1 MWQLTGKR
9 GQLRGVTTKVGG
21 ACSLITLLPCPIE
34 RGGGQNRATGAGGNH
49 LLIAEKTPQEGFAFQ
64 GLESY
69 YFFNYKENKPHLAV
83 RSPVERKR
91 LTEMEKI
98 DRSGRGGGALSPQNG
113 PCQMLQGMGHLHL
126 DDECFIVVK
135 RYVMRV

>member
-1 MWQLTGKR
+1 MATYRQTR
-9 GQLRGVTTKVGG
+9 
-21 ACSLITLLPCPIE
+21 PIE
-34 RGGGQNRATGAGGNH
+34 GRDNESGRGLLSDHSSSLPHRKGGQNRATGAGGNH

-98 DRSGRGGGALSPQNG
+98 DRSGRGGV
-113 PCQMLQGMGHLHL
+113 H
-126 DDECFIVVK
+126 
-135 RYVMRV
+135 